1 MRSVYEP
8 EDVDSDD
15 APAGDTAGEAGG
27 ATGEP
32 AEPKAETDMSRRR
45 QWLVVAALV
54 VSGILAPA
62 YLYFVGPGSFGLGF
76 RDTYLAI
83 PMIPALLM
91 GAVGVW
97 TAVRR

>member
-1 MRSVYEP
+1 MRSAYEP
-8 EDVDSDD
+8 DD
-15 APAGDTAGEAGG
+15 AAEADAAGAETGD
-27 ATGEP
+27 AT
-32 AEPKAETDMSRRR
+32 AETDMSRRR
-45 QWLVVAALV
+45 QWVVVAALV

-83 PMIPALLM
+83 PMIPAILM

-97 TAVRR
+97 TAIRR

>member
-8 EDVDSDD
+8 DDDTAETDD
-15 APAGDTAGEAGG
+15 AAATSDAAAEPGG
-27 ATGEP
+27 AT
-32 AEPKAETDMSRRR
+32 AETDMSSRR
-45 QWLVVAALV
+45 QWFVVAALV

-76 RDTYLAI
+76 RDTYLAV
-83 PMIPALLM
+83 PMVPALLM

-97 TAVRR
+97 TAVRG

>member
-8 EDVDSDD
+8 DD
-15 APAGDTAGEAGG
+15 AADDD
-27 ATGEP
+27 AT
-32 AEPKAETDMSRRR
+32 AETGMSRGK
-45 QWLVVAALV
+45 QWFVVATLV

-76 RDTYLAI
+76 RDTYLVI

-97 TAVRR
+97 TALRG

>member
-8 EDVDSDD
+8 EDDD
-15 APAGDTAGEAGG
+15 ATGG
-27 ATGEP
+27 AADTTDP
-32 AEPKAETDMSRRR
+32 AAETDMSSRR

-54 VSGILAPA
+54 VCGILAPA

-83 PMIPALLM
+83 PMIPAILM